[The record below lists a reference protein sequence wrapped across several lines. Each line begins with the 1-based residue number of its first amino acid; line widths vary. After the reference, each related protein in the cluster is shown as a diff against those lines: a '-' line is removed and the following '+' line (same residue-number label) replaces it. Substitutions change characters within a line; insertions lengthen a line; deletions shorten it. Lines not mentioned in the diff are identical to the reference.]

1 MFWVRFL
8 RSRVFH
14 VILVLVVYSLGVTL
28 RRQELRK
35 AGHGIGKKNKQECG
49 LSRRLVLVLSYMR
62 PLETKSQC
70 RDIPTSR
77 QEGPSFGFPASQ

>member
-1 MFWVRFL
+1 MLRLEMFWVRFL

-35 AGHGIGKKNKQECG
+35 AGHGIGKK
-49 LSRRLVLVLSYMR
+49 
-62 PLETKSQC
+62 
-70 RDIPTSR
+70 TSKNVVSA
-77 QEGPSFGFPASQ
+77 GDWF

>member
-35 AGHGIGKKNKQECG
+35 AGHGIGKK
-49 LSRRLVLVLSYMR
+49 
-62 PLETKSQC
+62 
-70 RDIPTSR
+70 TSKNVVSA
-77 QEGPSFGFPASQ
+77 GDWF